1 MYLLSLPE
9 CNQMAHNSL
18 AQINSN
24 SALPPNKGL
33 PLKSLTIQLS
43 HEMSVIILPSPYSH
57 HLIDNTRNNIYH
69 FHFPKPQ
76 HEQNNLT
83 RKNPITPQAHH
94 CQFNLCKIEDHSS
107 NREYMKLSGTKNA
120 EFPYRL
126 TANMKTHHSQVKEMH
141 KLLW

>member
-1 MYLLSLPE
+1 MKWPITLSPKSTVTLP
-9 CNQMAHNSL
+9 CLQTRDYH
-18 AQINSN
+18 
-24 SALPPNKGL
+24 P
-33 PLKSLTIQLS
+33 KSFTISHQLS
-43 HEMSVIILPSPYSH
+43 HEMSTILLPSLYSC
-57 HLIDNTRNNIYH
+57 HLIYYTHKNTCR

-83 RKNPITPQAHH
+83 RKNPITPKARH
-94 CQFNLCKIEDHSS
+94 CQFNLCKTEEQSS

-126 TANMKTHHSQVKEMH
+126 TANIHHSQVKEMH